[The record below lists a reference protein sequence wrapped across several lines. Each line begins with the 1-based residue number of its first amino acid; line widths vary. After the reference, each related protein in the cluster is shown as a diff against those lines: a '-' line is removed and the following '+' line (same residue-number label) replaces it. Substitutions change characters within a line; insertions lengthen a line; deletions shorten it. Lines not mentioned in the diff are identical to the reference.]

1 MFYDERHHPEAVMNN
16 VTKYTPANRTFAVI
30 DGGLDAKVSIESPP
44 AVHQPKLL
52 DQLRQAIR
60 MRHYSY
66 RTEKAYTHWVKRYIL
81 FHHRRHPVQRARLK
95 SANSFPRLQ
104 AIFESVRRRRIK
116 LSMPYCSYTEK
127 CSISRSDS
135 LMVSFVRSGRIVCRW
150 F

>member
-1 MFYDERHHPEAVMNN
+1 MNN